1 MKLWTEIFFHG
12 RHDLNNLE
20 WVELI
25 MMQKL
30 HLVTDQQVFSP
41 FSFQPILVLK
51 CQPSVKV
58 FKVQLVTRFKLFLK
72 RNFRKVFFLTKI
84 NILLCTIVLA
94 YSIRILFFLNLFQ
107 YEYILSTIFLEDRKQ
122 KYFSSSAKLKKKW
135 KKKLFEFSYSECKSR
150 IYMCIGIKGRVCP
163 VFFTQKKMST
173 SESGMWTKLCS
184 VN

>member
-25 MMQKL
+25 MTQKL

-72 RNFRKVFFLTKI
+72 RNFRKVFFLTII
-84 NILLCTIVLA
+84 NILLCTCL
-94 YSIRILFFLNLFQ
+94 Q
-107 YEYILSTIFLEDRKQ
+107 YQNFI
-122 KYFSSSAKLKKKW
+122 
-135 KKKLFEFSYSECKSR
+135 LFEFVPIW
-150 IYMCIGIKGRVCP
+150 IYIFYLPYFWKIENKNTFRV
-163 VFFTQKKMST
+163 QQ
-173 SESGMWTKLCS
+173 
-184 VN
+184 N

>member
-1 MKLWTEIFFHG
+1 MYLLTVSEFY
-12 RHDLNNLE
+12 
-20 WVELI
+20 
-25 MMQKL
+25 
-30 HLVTDQQVFSP
+30 
-41 FSFQPILVLK
+41 SFWI
-51 CQPSVKV
+51 CS
-58 FKVQLVTRFKLFLK
+58 
-72 RNFRKVFFLTKI
+72 NM
-84 NILLCTIVLA
+84 NI
-94 YSIRILFFLNLFQ
+94 
-107 YEYILSTIFLEDRKQ
+107 YILSPLFLEDRKQ

>member
-1 MKLWTEIFFHG
+1 
-12 RHDLNNLE
+12 
-20 WVELI
+20 

-107 YEYILSTIFLEDRKQ
+107 YEYIYSIYHIF
-122 KYFSSSAKLKKKW
+122 
-135 KKKLFEFSYSECKSR
+135 
-150 IYMCIGIKGRVCP
+150 GR
-163 VFFTQKKMST
+163 
-173 SESGMWTKLCS
+173 
-184 VN
+184 

>member
-72 RNFRKVFFLTKI
+72 RNFRKVFFLTK
-84 NILLCTIVLA
+84 LTYYYVFA
-94 YSIRILFFLNLFQ
+94 YSIRILFFLNLLQ

-122 KYFSSSAKLKKKW
+122 QYFSTLA
-135 KKKLFEFSYSECKSR
+135 
-150 IYMCIGIKGRVCP
+150 
-163 VFFTQKKMST
+163 
-173 SESGMWTKLCS
+173 
-184 VN
+184 N

>member
-1 MKLWTEIFFHG
+1 MRLWTEIFFHG
-12 RHDLNNLE
+12 WHDLNNLE

-58 FKVQLVTRFKLFLK
+58 FKVQLVTRFKLSLK
-72 RNFRKVFFLTKI
+72 RNFRKVFFLTII
-84 NILLCTIVLA
+84 NILCTMYLLIVSEF
-94 YSIRILFFLNLFQ
+94 YSFWICYNMNIFYLPYFWKIENLFHF
-107 YEYILSTIFLEDRKQ
+107 E
-122 KYFSSSAKLKKKW
+122 FSEIKKR